1 MFLIEKTENQETHV
15 EPLWAV
21 GYFMPQTYAS
31 VEGFSSSWYTVEVC
45 QTKREAM
52 LLVNLL
58 NGGGLNST
66 VTEYKLSKQVRPFG
80 VADDE
85 QFYEQTMQRIRCR
98 LH

>member
-1 MFLIEKTENQETHV
+1 
-15 EPLWAV
+15 
-21 GYFMPQTYAS
+21 MPQTYAS

-80 VADDE
+80 AAGETVKNDQVAGGDGN
-85 QFYEQTMQRIRCR
+85 INA
-98 LH
+98 